1 MDLALS
7 RQPSAAGAGGS
18 MQDRIRLALEEEI
31 LSGTRPPGSAI
42 DEKALATSFNASRT
56 PVREALLV
64 LATQGL
70 VHIAPR
76 AGIFVR
82 RATAGELIATLET
95 LCELEAALAR
105 LAARRATP
113 AQHKELKDALARASA
128 RATAAD
134 RPGYQKANAV
144 LHEAIYRASG
154 NAVLVEHVRSV
165 RRALAAYRQ
174 RGFDQPGRLATSDA
188 EHHEIVAAIN
198 AGDQAKAD
206 EAMRRHIN
214 VGGDAMAALVMAAET
229 GAPPPSGVAR
239 GPARARQKTHT

>member
-1 MDLALS
+1 MDLDLS
-7 RQPSAAGAGGS
+7 REPSAPASSS
-18 MQDRIRLALEEEI
+18 MQDRIRLSLEKEI
-31 LSGTRPPGSAI
+31 LSGKRPPGSAI
-42 DEKALATSFNASRT
+42 DEKALAARFQASRT

-70 VHIAPR
+70 ISIVPR
-76 AGIFVR
+76 SGIFVR

-113 AQHKELKDALARASA
+113 TQHRELKAALAKASDRAV
-128 RATAAD
+128 AAD

-154 NAVLVEHVRSV
+154 NSVLVEHVRNV

-174 RGFDQPGRLATSDA
+174 RGFDQPGRLAASNA
-188 EHHEIVAAIN
+188 EHREIVAAIC
-198 AGDQAKAD
+198 AGNQTRVD

-214 VGGDAMAALVMAAET
+214 VGGDAMTALVMAAEA
-229 GAPPPSGVAR
+229 GAVASTSGGAR
-239 GPARARQKTHT
+239 RQKKPAY

>member
-7 RQPSAAGAGGS
+7 REPAAAAPGS
-18 MQDRIRLALEEEI
+18 MQDRIRLALEDEI
-31 LSGTRPPGSAI
+31 LSGRLPPGSAI
-42 DEKALATSFNASRT
+42 DEKALALRFEASRT

-64 LATQGL
+64 LAAQGL
-70 VHIAPR
+70 IHIAPR
-76 AGIFVR
+76 SGIFVR

-113 AQHKELKDALARASA
+113 AQHKELQQALAKASA
-128 RATAAD
+128 CAKAND

-154 NAVLVEHVRSV
+154 NSVLVEHVRGV

-188 EHHEIVAAIN
+188 EHQEIVAAIC
-198 AGDQAKAD
+198 AGDQARVD

-214 VGGDAMAALVMAAET
+214 VGGDAMAALVMAAEAG
-229 GAPPPSGVAR
+229 GAAADA
-239 GPARARQKTHT
+239 PAPRPRKRAATPKA